1 MSKRIVARY
10 IESGSPGAKV
20 AQGLTAAPRR
30 RLRASASRQCFAK
43 YALTAVAE
51 VPAAFTASRN

>member
-10 IESGSPGAKV
+10 IESGSPGAAV
-20 AQGLTAAPRR
+20 AQGLTAACLG

-43 YALTAVAE
+43 YALTAVGD
-51 VPAAFTASRN
+51 VPAAFTASRS